1 MKFKN
6 DVKVGDTIHIYHM
19 FGNSEYKDT
28 EGVVTGFSD
37 IAVYGTWGSD
47 GLYYDDDWE
56 IVEDE

>member
-19 FGNSEYKDT
+19 FGNSEYRDV
-28 EGVVTGFSD
+28 EGVVTSFSD
-37 IAVYGTWGSD
+37 TVVYGTWGSD

-56 IVEDE
+56 IKEV